1 MAREQMCLAEAFLD
15 PRMGL
20 RGKLKALSEV
30 IDWAPLAVL
39 AEQVRPGEIG
49 RPPYAALAMLKAM
62 YLAGLYDL
70 SDPGLEEALID
81 RVSFRLFCG
90 FSLEERTP
98 DETTILRFRHACV
111 AAGVLEA
118 AFAEVNRQFEAKG
131 LMVKRGTLMDAT
143 IIAAA
148 SARPQREAKA
158 EAASAAGEAAPEA
171 EAAQEAGDGAPDDAA
186 SAPPVAREPGA
197 SFTRKG
203 GKSYF
208 GYRLHIGVD
217 QGSGLVRRLALTPA
231 HVNESCVAD
240 SLICGDE
247 AAVYGDKGYEN
258 KTRRAALKAR
268 GVKDRIMHRSHKN
281 QKGLPHWHKRR
292 NALIAKRRA
301 PVERVFASLKRLYG
315 RARMRYC
322 AFQHNLADMVRAMTA
337 HNLCRAARLAGM

>member
-1 MAREQMCLAEAFLD
+1 MRRDQMSLAEAFLD

-30 IDWAPLAVL
+30 IDWTPLAAL
-39 AEQVRPGEIG
+39 AAQVRPGEEG
-49 RPPYAALAMLKAM
+49 RPPYPALAMLKAL

-90 FSLEERTP
+90 FSLEDKTP
-98 DETTILRFRHACV
+98 DETTLLRFRHDCV

-118 AFAEVNRQFEAKG
+118 AFTEVNRQFEVRG
-131 LMVKRGTLMDAT
+131 LMVKKGTLMDAT

-148 SARPQREAKA
+148 SARPPRKKPEQTA
-158 EAASAAGEAAPEA
+158 EAGTTAS
-171 EAAQEAGDGAPDDAA
+171 QDVD
-186 SAPPVAREPGA
+186 APPVAAEPGA

-208 GYRLHIGVD
+208 GYRLHVSAD
-217 QGSGLVRRLALTPA
+217 QRSGLVRRLALTPA

-240 SLICGDE
+240 ALVLGDE
-247 AAVYGDKGYEN
+247 TAVYADKGYES

-268 GVKDRIMHRSHKN
+268 KIKDRIMHRSHKN
-281 QKGLPHWHKRR
+281 QTALPFWQERR

-301 PVERVFASLKRLYG
+301 PVERVFACLKRLYG
-315 RARMRYC
+315 RSRMRYRD
-322 AFQHNLADMVRAMTA
+322 FRQNLADMSRAMTL
-337 HNLCRAARLAGM
+337 HNLCRAVSLAGI

>member
-1 MAREQMCLAEAFLD
+1 MAAEQMSLAAAFLD

-20 RGKLKALSEV
+20 RGKLKALSEI
-30 IDWAPLAVL
+30 IDWAPLAAL
-39 AEQVRPGEIG
+39 ATRVRPGEEG
-49 RPPYAALAMLKAM
+49 RPPYPALPMLKAL
-62 YLAGLYDL
+62 YLASLYDL

-90 FSLEERTP
+90 FSLEDRTP
-98 DETTILRFRHACV
+98 DETTLLRFRHDCV

-118 AFAEVNRQFEAKG
+118 AFAEVNRQLDARG
-131 LMVKRGTLMDAT
+131 LLVKKGTLMDAT

-148 SARPQREAKA
+148 SARPPHKKQDRAEAGA
-158 EAASAAGEAAPEA
+158 EAAARPV
-171 EAAQEAGDGAPDDAA
+171 PN
-186 SAPPVAREPGA
+186 APPAAREPGA

-240 SLICGDE
+240 ALLCGDE
-247 AAVYGDKGYEN
+247 TAVYADKGYES

-268 GVKDRIMHRSHKN
+268 GIKDRIMHRSHKN
-281 QKGLPHWHKRR
+281 QTALPFWQARR
-292 NALIAKRRA
+292 NALIARRRA
-301 PVERVFASLKRLYG
+301 PVERVFASMKRLHG
-315 RARMRYC
+315 RSRMRYC
-322 AFQHNLADMVRAMTA
+322 AFHHNLADMIRAITTY
-337 HNLCRAARLAGM
+337 NLRRAVSLAGA